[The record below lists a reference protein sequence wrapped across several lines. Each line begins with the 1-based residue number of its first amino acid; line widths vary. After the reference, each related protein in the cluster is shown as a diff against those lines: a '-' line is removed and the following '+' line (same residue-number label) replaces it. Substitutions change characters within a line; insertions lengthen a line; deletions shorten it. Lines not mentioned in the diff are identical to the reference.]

1 MLEGEI
7 RAGSADSGVADEV
20 RHGLFGVPQR
30 IRQLIDQGAQ
40 VDGDHTEVVGIAT
53 APSESVNHSRGVCEQ
68 SPCFLKIK
76 AEGAVEDFDV
86 RILRSHCHADHCSA
100 NGRVEGY
107 ETVRIGHEFRDTP
120 TCGSARR
127 NDHSGDCRETIE
139 SGLQIG
145 CVSLP

>member
-7 RAGSADSGVADEV
+7 LAGGADSGVADEV

-86 RILRSHCHADHCSA
+86 RILRSRCHADHCSA

-107 ETVRIGHEFRDTP
+107 EQFESATSFATLRPADQLGVMIIPETVEKR
-120 TCGSARR
+120 S
-127 NDHSGDCRETIE
+127 NLDCR
-139 SGLQIG
+139 
-145 CVSLP
+145 